1 MILNYY
7 QQLRQQ
13 LPPIHQRMIV
23 LCFSLLAI
31 LLVWPQ
37 PRSTNL
43 NLSSLLFAEGVMLS
57 HRQNYLLIKD
67 GWLTRWQQ
75 WLQPE
80 PVENPY
86 LKTYAITSGDSLSR
100 IFQQFGFGYSVVQ
113 RIMAADESLLALDV
127 LQPGNRLTLQL
138 DEQLQLHSMEL
149 YIHAGKRIV
158 YLRDESGDFSYQELL
173 DDGHWQSTILQGE
186 INGSFYLSAKQA
198 GLTDF
203 DIASINQLFRE
214 RLNFRRDIQAGAALQ
229 VMRSNNFVGETSTGL
244 SRIEGVRIL
253 NRRQTFSA
261 FLHSDGQ
268 FYDEKGD
275 SLERAFSRYP
285 LQRRFEVS
293 SAFNPRRLHPI
304 TQRVSPHNGT
314 DFRTPTGTPV
324 LAPADGVV
332 TRIENH
338 PFAGK
343 YIEIQHFGSI
353 KTRYLHLDR
362 FLVKRGQ
369 RITRG
374 QRIALSGN
382 TGRSTGPH
390 LHYEL
395 HINNR
400 PVNPITA
407 NIPLARPVPDDSKT
421 AFADKVKLMTEHMQ
435 QPSTVSA
442 VTNPAQLKVAGALSR
457 N

>member
-1 MILNYY
+1 MLLSFYH
-7 QQLRQQ
+7 QVRQQ
-13 LPPIHQRMIV
+13 LPRPHQRLIV
-23 LCFSLLAI
+23 LAAAVLFVLLA
-31 LLVWPQ
+31 WPQ

-43 NLSSLLFAEGVMLS
+43 NFSSLLFAEGLKRS
-57 HRQNYLLIKD
+57 QQQHTLLIAD
-67 GWLTRWQQ
+67 SWLVRGQQ

-80 PVENPY
+80 PAEDPY
-86 LKTYAITSGDSLSR
+86 LKIYDIAQGDSLSR
-100 IFQQFGFGYSVVQ
+100 IFQRFGFGYSLVQ
-113 RIMAADESLLALDV
+113 RIMAADESLLALDT

-138 DEQLQLHSMEL
+138 DQQLQLQSLEL

-158 YLRDESGDFSYQELL
+158 YLREDNGEFGYQELL
-173 DDGHWQSTILQGE
+173 DDGHWQSTTLHGE
-186 INGSFYLSAKQA
+186 IHGSFYVSAKQA

-203 DIASINQLFRE
+203 DIANINQLFRE
-214 RLNFRRDIQAGAALQ
+214 RLNFRRDIQAGAELQ
-229 VMRSNNFVGETSTGL
+229 VIRSDNYVGEENTGL
-244 SRIEGVRIL
+244 SRIEGIRIL

-268 FYDEKGD
+268 FYDDKGD
-275 SLERAFSRYP
+275 SLQRAFSRYP
-285 LQRRFEVS
+285 LQRQYAVS

-304 TQRVSPHNGT
+304 TKRVSPHNGS
-314 DFRTPTGTPV
+314 DFRTPIGTPV
-324 LAPADGVV
+324 IAPADGVV

-343 YIEIQHFGSI
+343 YIEIQHFGSY

-362 FLVKRGQ
+362 FLVQRGQ
-369 RITRG
+369 RVTRG

-400 PVNPITA
+400 PVNPMTA
-407 NIPLARPVPDDSKT
+407 NIPLARPVPAESRA
-421 AFADKVKLMTEHMQ
+421 AFAARVKLLTEQMQ
-435 QPSTVSA
+435 QTSLL
-442 VTNPAQLKVAGALSR
+442 AQLPP
-457 N
+457 

>member
-1 MILNYY
+1 MLLNSYY
-7 QQLRQQ
+7 QLRQH
-13 LPPIHQRMIV
+13 LPLIHQRLMV
-23 LCFSLLAI
+23 LAVAMLL
-31 LLVWPQ
+31 LLLMWPQ
-37 PRSTNL
+37 PRQVNL
-43 NLSSLLFAEGVMLS
+43 NLSSLLVAEGLILGRQHQMGALS
-57 HRQNYLLIKD
+57 TEP
-67 GWLTRWQQ
+67 WLARWQQ
-75 WLQPE
+75 WLEPE
-80 PVENPY
+80 PAADPY
-86 LKTYAITSGDSLSR
+86 LKVYDIAPGDSLSR

-138 DEQLQLHSMEL
+138 DEQLQLQSMEL
-149 YIHAGKRIV
+149 YIHAGKRV
-158 YLRDESGDFSYQELL
+158 LYLRDENGDFSYQELL
-173 DDGHWQSTILQGE
+173 DEGQWLSTILQGE
-186 INGSFYLSAKQA
+186 IHGSFYLSAKQA

-203 DIASINQLFRE
+203 DIANINQLFRE
-214 RLNFRRDIQAGAALQ
+214 RLNFRRDIQAGALLQ
-229 VMRSNNFVGETSTGL
+229 VVRSNNYVAEQSTGL
-244 SRIEGVRIL
+244 SRIEGVRII
-253 NRRQTFSA
+253 NKRQMFSA

-268 FYDEKGD
+268 FYDENGD

-285 LQRRFEVS
+285 LQRTFAVS

-314 DFRTPTGTPV
+314 DFRTPVGTPV

-343 YIEIQHFGSI
+343 YIEIQHFGSF

-369 RITRG
+369 QVSRG

-395 HINNR
+395 HVNNR
-400 PVNPITA
+400 PVNPMTA
-407 NIPLARPVPDDSKT
+407 NIPLARPVPADSKAAFVARVNTLT
-421 AFADKVKLMTEHMQ
+421 AQMQ
-435 QPSTVSA
+435 QHT
-442 VTNPAQLKVAGALSR
+442 ALARQQAAASHTAP
-457 N
+457 